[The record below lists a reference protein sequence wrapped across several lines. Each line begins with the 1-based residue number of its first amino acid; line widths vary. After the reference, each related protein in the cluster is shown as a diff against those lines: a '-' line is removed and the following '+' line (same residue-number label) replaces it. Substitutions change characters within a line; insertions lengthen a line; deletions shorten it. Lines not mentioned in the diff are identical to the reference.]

1 MVSAGWKAGRLR
13 WRWSEVGAIS
23 WTGVPDENESSAK
36 LAKLA
41 DARNEASKA
50 TNEYPERVL
59 GRGRERRRRS
69 VRERRCQQQRA
80 RENVN
85 FLGWMMR
92 RGGRGLVD
100 TLGRKRG
107 AVSTPAPPSPPK
119 TITPPLWRGWNHQ
132 RRPEVGPRP
141 FSSSS
146 LSFLFL
152 SFFLYLEARARLP
165 HPSPPWTRILR
176 FLAFVSRF
184 RRGWD
189 RGRAKMRVGTGLL
202 KFRS

>member
-132 RRPEVGPRP
+132 RRPGVGPRP

-146 LSFLFL
+146 FSLFFSFL
-152 SFFLYLEARARLP
+152 SFCT
-165 HPSPPWTRILR
+165 S
-176 FLAFVSRF
+176 
-184 RRGWD
+184 RRGRD
-189 RGRAKMRVGTGLL
+189 FHTPPLPGRESFGSLL
-202 KFRS
+202 LFPGSGEGGIEEGRK